1 MDWINRVH
9 FFIPLVG
16 LLSRSHQSS
25 FHWTVRL
32 WNSWLRSVFLW
43 LTIDWSIELNR
54 LKSNRHHFLWF
65 LSNLLFIPALFF
77 LKFYALQWLFSPVQS
92 HSQLKKAAKMS
103 QRTMHWYYNNYH
115 FRNYTRVDSMSI
127 WPELLASMTYFR

>member
-1 MDWINRVH
+1 M
-9 FFIPLVG
+9 
-16 LLSRSHQSS
+16 
-25 FHWTVRL
+25 
-32 WNSWLRSVFLW
+32 
-43 LTIDWSIELNR
+43 
-54 LKSNRHHFLWF
+54 KSNRHHFLWF

-127 WPELLASMTYFR
+127 WPELLASMTYFREKIYRLIFGWSNPAVKCFKVLLVMRICLLHFIRFSRGLSPFPLIN